1 MKQTNIRRHN
11 PRDTQKSA
19 KQSNKQYIT
28 QLALAQWEGQAPLG
42 QETEWR
48 EAYAAVAVLCASHAR
63 GQSAGRVPAGQALGA
78 SLHWVGDRGI
88 VLGEVPCDHQTPQ
101 LAALG
106 C

>member
-28 QLALAQWEGQAPLG
+28 QLALALG
-42 QETEWR
+42 QETDWR

-88 VLGEVPCDHQTPQ
+88 VLGEVPCAHQTPQ
-101 LAALG
+101 LAALD